1 MPNDSTPS
9 SRRSVWKRSPW
20 SKSSVAKLTSA
31 SAIAPAYAEP
41 VASVGS
47 FSRPKTAAA
56 SEGAVIVRVSV
67 AATTTATAG
76 ASEPPI
82 DRKTVL
88 ALVAMGVAVF
98 IVANDFTALAV
109 ALPAIEKQFNTDVGT
124 VQWVI
129 NAYAL
134 TFGVLIVVGGRLAD
148 IFGRKRIFII
158 GAAIFA
164 GFSVL
169 GGVAQST
176 AWLISCRALMGIGGA
191 MMWPAILGMTFA
203 ALPESRAGLAG
214 GLILG
219 AAGIGNAVGPMFGG
233 VLTEALSWRWIFF
246 VNVPI
251 AAFGVLAT
259 WLAIHQTEPEPAD
272 RRIDYAGVV
281 TLSLGLVSLLVALDQ
296 VTDWG
301 WGDARII
308 VLLALCAAML
318 IGFGFVERHMGE
330 GALIPRDVIG
340 NRDFSTACLAVLL
353 MSAVFF
359 ASLLYLPQ
367 FMQKI
372 LGYSPLKSGVGLIPM
387 MGTFALTS
395 FIAGPLYGKLGAKLI
410 VSLGC
415 AAISVGILLLS
426 LVGRDSGYGGLVA
439 GMLVLGVGIGLFY
452 SSITTASVTALD
464 PARAGLAGGIVY
476 MFQIAGGSVGLGLN
490 TTIFTSSSKSD
501 LNSHLSTLGAKVSE
515 TQSDLVHGI
524 LAGTAS
530 GKQVLSQFSTGVAQR
545 LSSLVRDAF
554 VAGLHTAF
562 RLDTALAICALLVAV
577 LFVGGSSR
585 KQREST

>member
-1 MPNDSTPS
+1 M
-9 SRRSVWKRSPW
+9 
-20 SKSSVAKLTSA
+20 A
-31 SAIAPAYAEP
+31 SA
-41 VASVGS
+41 
-47 FSRPKTAAA
+47 TA
-56 SEGAVIVRVSV
+56 
-67 AATTTATAG
+67 TATAG
-76 ASEPPI
+76 GSEQRL
-82 DRKTVL
+82 DRKTIL

-148 IFGRKRIFII
+148 IFGRKRIFIL

-164 GFSVL
+164 SFSVL
-169 GGVAQST
+169 GGVAQDT

-233 VLTEALSWRWIFF
+233 VLTDALSWRWIFF

-251 AAFGVLAT
+251 AGFGVLAT
-259 WLAIHQTEPEPAD
+259 WLAIHQSEPEPAD
-272 RRIDYAGVV
+272 RRIDYGGVA

-301 WGDARII
+301 WGDPRIV
-308 VLLALCAAML
+308 VLLVLCAAML
-318 IGFGFVERHMGE
+318 VGFGLIERKMDE
-330 GALIPRDVIG
+330 AALIPHDVIA

-372 LGYSPLKSGVGLIPM
+372 LGYSPLKSGVGLVPM
-387 MGTFALTS
+387 MGMFALTS
-395 FIAGPLYGKLGAKLI
+395 FVAGPLYGKLGAKLI

-464 PARAGLAGGIVY
+464 SSRAGLAGGIVY

-501 LNSHLSTLGAKVSE
+501 LNSHLHSVGAAVSQ

-530 GKQVLSQFSTGVAQR
+530 GKQVLGHFSAGVAQR

-554 VAGLHTAF
+554 VTGLHTAF
-562 RLDTALAICALLVAV
+562 RLDTALAFCALAVAI
-577 LFVGGSSR
+577 LFVGGTLGRSSG
-585 KQREST
+585 ST

>member
-1 MPNDSTPS
+1 
-9 SRRSVWKRSPW
+9 
-20 SKSSVAKLTSA
+20 VAA
-31 SAIAPAYAEP
+31 
-41 VASVGS
+41 
-47 FSRPKTAAA
+47 
-56 SEGAVIVRVSV
+56 
-67 AATTTATAG
+67 AATTATVG
-76 ASEPPI
+76 GSEQPL
-82 DRKTVL
+82 DRKTIL
-88 ALVAMGVAVF
+88 ALLAMGVAVF

-148 IFGRKRIFII
+148 IFGRKRIFIL

-169 GGVAQST
+169 GGAAQDT
-176 AWLISCRALMGIGGA
+176 AWLIACRALMGIGGA

-203 ALPESRAGLAG
+203 ALPQSRAGLAG

-233 VLTEALSWRWIFF
+233 VLTDALSWRWIFF
-246 VNVPI
+246 INVPI

-301 WGDARII
+301 WGDVRII
-308 VLLALCAAML
+308 VLLVLCAAML
-318 IGFGFVERHMGE
+318 VGFGVIERRMDE
-330 GALIPRDVIG
+330 AALIPRDVIA

-359 ASLLYLPQ
+359 SSLLYLPQ

-372 LGYSPLKSGVGLIPM
+372 LGYSPLKSGVGLVPM

-395 FIAGPLYGKLGAKLI
+395 FVAGPLYGKLGAKRI

-415 AAISVGILLLS
+415 AAITVGILLLS
-426 LVGRDSGYGGLVA
+426 LVSRNSGYGGLVA
-439 GMLVLGVGIGLFY
+439 GMLVLGVGLGLFY

-464 PARAGLAGGIVY
+464 PSRAGLAGGIVY

-501 LNSHLSTLGAKVSE
+501 LNSHLKSVGGAVTQ
-515 TQSDLVHGI
+515 TQSDLVHGV

-530 GKQVLSQFSTGVAQR
+530 GRQVLGQFSMSAAHR
-545 LSSLVRDAF
+545 LTSLVRDAF

-562 RLDTALAICALLVAV
+562 RLDTALAFCALLVAV
-577 LFVGGSSR
+577 LFVGGTAGR
-585 KQREST
+585 GESDAA